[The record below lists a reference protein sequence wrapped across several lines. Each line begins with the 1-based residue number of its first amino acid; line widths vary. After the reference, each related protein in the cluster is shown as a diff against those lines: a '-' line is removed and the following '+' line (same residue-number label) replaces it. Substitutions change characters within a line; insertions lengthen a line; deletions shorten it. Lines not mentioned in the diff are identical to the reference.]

1 MREVV
6 LDIAIVLGF
15 LKKTE
20 PIRCVVC
27 VCVCASQECLRET
40 GLFKGNSSHNV
51 EAGKSKICRGVEGRL
66 MGWKSREELKFISKA
81 VYWQNAI
88 CSKRS
93 VFISIKTFN

>member
-1 MREVV
+1 VHP
-6 LDIAIVLGF
+6 
-15 LKKTE
+15 KK
-20 PIRCVVC
+20 
-27 VCVCASQECLRET
+27 ECLRET

-51 EAGKSKICRGVEGRL
+51 EAGKSKICRGVECGL
-66 MGWKSREELKFISKA
+66 MGYKSRKELKFISKA